1 MFDLFGKSFCD
12 RQPSIVANV
21 VFDWMNV
28 IEAVWSSLLYR
39 VQSEKQNP
47 TRPHL
52 KGVCLPSQTPL
63 CL

>member
-21 VFDWMNV
+21 WLTVVFNRMIV
-28 IEAVWSSLLYR
+28 IQAVCGRLCFFR

-47 TRPHL
+47 THP
-52 KGVCLPSQTPL
+52 P
-63 CL
+63 